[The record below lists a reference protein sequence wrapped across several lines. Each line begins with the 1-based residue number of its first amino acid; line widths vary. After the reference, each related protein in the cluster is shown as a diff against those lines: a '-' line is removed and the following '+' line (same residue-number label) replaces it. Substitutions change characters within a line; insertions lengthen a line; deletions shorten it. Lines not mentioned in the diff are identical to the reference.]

1 MVFGSIYN
9 WLFSSDLILFN
20 PGEQKKPI
28 VLRVGDRVSV
38 HSTRFDCWFDD
49 GIVTATFRDRLTVKY
64 GFERYFGWTMERGNE
79 KTVKLNQLKDVIRP
93 HKLHEVTKFKSD
105 VLRLVVPAVKR
116 GKLNAQPVAVEKAIG
131 SADSLA

>member
-38 HSTRFDCWFDD
+38 YSTRFNCWFDD
-49 GIVTATFRDRLTVKY
+49 GIVVATFRDHLKVKY

-79 KTVKLNQLKDVIRP
+79 KTVKLNKLKEVIRP
-93 HKLHEVTKFKSD
+93 HKLHEVTKIRSD
-105 VLRLVVPAVKR
+105 VLRLVAPAMKR
-116 GKLNAQPVAVEKAIG
+116 GKLHSQSVAVEKTIG